1 MRSHLHIFLFSSL
14 ALSALGQT
22 FENFPA
28 VGGSRPSAPLRSS
41 SPQSRPPGNRVNV
54 QNTRANEVEP
64 QQEERRVNRNKGRSR
79 SRGKA
84 PAPARAV
91 APSRASAPSRG
102 ASAVRESVPSRTAAP
117 TRVALRPR
125 PAVPAAQA
133 SQPENRRGVVPRR
146 RPQEISQPEVE
157 RENTNRVRVRPT
169 TTPVPTTR
177 KFVPAFLQEPAGQSL
192 DQAFGNIFNSEQ
204 TRPATRPTPIPTRP
218 TVRPTR
224 PTTQPTTP
232 PPTTTTR
239 FTQPPPPAPIQTT
252 STPFV
257 FLPADS
263 FQSQPQ
269 PKNSFTAF
277 PAAPRPEILEPKQP
291 AAAFQTFQAQP
302 QQEQFQPRQSFQP
315 QQPARAAL
323 PPQRRPKVVDQMFD
337 SSSLFSQDITAPQD
351 NGDGVYFSYSA
362 IL

>member
-1 MRSHLHIFLFSSL
+1 
-14 ALSALGQT
+14 
-22 FENFPA
+22 
-28 VGGSRPSAPLRSS
+28 
-41 SPQSRPPGNRVNV
+41 
-54 QNTRANEVEP
+54 
-64 QQEERRVNRNKGRSR
+64 
-79 SRGKA
+79 
-84 PAPARAV
+84 
-91 APSRASAPSRG
+91 
-102 ASAVRESVPSRTAAP
+102 
-117 TRVALRPR
+117 
-125 PAVPAAQA
+125 
-133 SQPENRRGVVPRR
+133 VPRR

-157 RENTNRVRVRPT
+157 REKTNRVRVRPT

-204 TRPATRPTPIPTRP
+204 TRPSTRQTTIPTRP
-218 TVRPTR
+218 TVRPSRPTTQPPTRPTTRPTTRPPTR
-224 PTTQPTTP
+224 PTTQPPTP

-239 FTQPPPPAPIQTT
+239 FTQPPAPIQTT

-263 FQSQPQ
+263 FQSQLQ
-269 PKNSFTAF
+269 PKDSFTAF
-277 PAAPRPEILEPKQP
+277 PAAPRPEILEPRQQ
-291 AAAFQTFQAQP
+291 AFQTFQAQP

>member
-1 MRSHLHIFLFSSL
+1 MGCRRLPTRGQLHNMQSHLPIFLFSSL
-14 ALSALGQT
+14 ALSTLGQT

-41 SPQSRPPGNRVNV
+41 SPQSRPPGSRVNV

-64 QQEERRVNRNKGRSR
+64 QQEERRTNRNKGRSR
-79 SRGKA
+79 SRVKA
-84 PAPARAV
+84 PVPARTA

-102 ASAVRESVPSRTAAP
+102 ASAVRESAPSRTAAP
-117 TRVALRPR
+117 TRIALRPR

-133 SQPENRRGVVPRR
+133 ASPENRRGIVSRR

-157 RENTNRVRVRPT
+157 REKTNRVRVRPT

-204 TRPATRPTPIPTRP
+204 TRPSTRQTTIPTRP

-232 PPTTTTR
+232 PPTTTTTR
-239 FTQPPPPAPIQTT
+239 FTQPPAPIQTT

-269 PKNSFTAF
+269 PKDSFTAF
-277 PAAPRPEILEPKQP
+277 PAAPRPEILCPHRGGPRWSTRCLTP
-291 AAAFQTFQAQP
+291 AASS
-302 QQEQFQPRQSFQP
+302 PRTSQLHRTMGTVSISP
-315 QQPARAAL
+315 IL
-323 PPQRRPKVVDQMFD
+323 PFCDCIY
-337 SSSLFSQDITAPQD
+337 L
-351 NGDGVYFSYSA
+351 
-362 IL
+362 

>member
-1 MRSHLHIFLFSSL
+1 M
-14 ALSALGQT
+14 
-22 FENFPA
+22 
-28 VGGSRPSAPLRSS
+28 
-41 SPQSRPPGNRVNV
+41 
-54 QNTRANEVEP
+54 
-64 QQEERRVNRNKGRSR
+64 
-79 SRGKA
+79 
-84 PAPARAV
+84 
-91 APSRASAPSRG
+91 
-102 ASAVRESVPSRTAAP
+102 
-117 TRVALRPR
+117 
-125 PAVPAAQA
+125 
-133 SQPENRRGVVPRR
+133 
-146 RPQEISQPEVE
+146 
-157 RENTNRVRVRPT
+157 RVRPT

-177 KFVPAFLQEPAGQSL
+177 KFVPAFIQEPAGQSL

-204 TRPATRPTPIPTRP
+204 TRPAPRQTTIPTRP

-224 PTTQPTTP
+224 PTTQPTRPTTQPTRPPP

-239 FTQPPPPAPIQTT
+239 FTQPPAPTQPT

-263 FQSQPQ
+263 FQPQPQ
-269 PKNSFTAF
+269 PKDSFTAF
-277 PAAPRPEILEPKQP
+277 PAAPRRPEIFEQP
-291 AAAFQTFQAQP
+291 QQQAFQTFQAQP
-302 QQEQFQPRQSFQP
+302 QQQTFQAQPQQQEQFQPRQSFQP

>member
-1 MRSHLHIFLFSSL
+1 M
-14 ALSALGQT
+14 
-22 FENFPA
+22 
-28 VGGSRPSAPLRSS
+28 
-41 SPQSRPPGNRVNV
+41 
-54 QNTRANEVEP
+54 
-64 QQEERRVNRNKGRSR
+64 
-79 SRGKA
+79 
-84 PAPARAV
+84 
-91 APSRASAPSRG
+91 
-102 ASAVRESVPSRTAAP
+102 
-117 TRVALRPR
+117 
-125 PAVPAAQA
+125 
-133 SQPENRRGVVPRR
+133 
-146 RPQEISQPEVE
+146 
-157 RENTNRVRVRPT
+157 RVRPT

-204 TRPATRPTPIPTRP
+204 TRPAPRQTTIPTRP

-224 PTTQPTTP
+224 PTTQPTRPPP
-232 PPTTTTR
+232 PPTTTTQ
-239 FTQPPPPAPIQTT
+239 FTQPPAPIQPT

-269 PKNSFTAF
+269 PKDSFTAF
-277 PAAPRPEILEPKQP
+277 PAAPRRPEIFEQPKQQ
-291 AAAFQTFQAQP
+291 AFQTFQAQP
-302 QQEQFQPRQSFQP
+302 QQQEQFRPRQSFQP
-315 QQPARAAL
+315 QQPPQPTRAAL